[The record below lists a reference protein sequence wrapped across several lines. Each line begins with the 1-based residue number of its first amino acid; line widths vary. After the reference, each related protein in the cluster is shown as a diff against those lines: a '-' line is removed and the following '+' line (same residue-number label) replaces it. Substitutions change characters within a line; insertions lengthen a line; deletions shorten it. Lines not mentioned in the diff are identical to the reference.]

1 MNNIIKFILSV
12 LLPVIIG
19 AISGFATNDAI
30 NGWYTTLDKPFFN
43 PPNWL
48 FWPVWSILYILIWIA
63 FYLVWKNNFWKN
75 SFQTK
80 IIYFSQ
86 LFFNFTWSFSFFYF
100 ESPLLG
106 LINIFILWILI
117 AVNIKYFYKINKV
130 SGIILIPYLLWV
142 SFASALNA
150 AIFLLN

>member
-12 LLPVIIG
+12 LLPVIIWT
-19 AISGFATNDAI
+19 ISGFATNDAI
-30 NGWYTTLDKPFFN
+30 NGWYTTLEKPFFN

-63 FYLVWKNNFWKN
+63 FFIVWKNNFWKN

-117 AVNIKYFYKINKV
+117 ALNIKYFYKINKTAW
-130 SGIILIPYLLWV
+130 IILVPYLAWV